1 MAKIRTLTEVY
12 QSRNG
17 ELCFIS
23 REMIHFN
30 QDKVKKGFVS
40 IVKEQA
46 FIVNQVE
53 LLDDETGEPN
63 GTFEAVAKVIEE
75 LGTRAHKITFEQVDG
90 LFAAIGSDILST
102 EVYTDRLDQLQET
115 ALLID
120 TQPYN
125 LYGADATSWE
135 RYSV

>member
-23 REMIHFN
+23 REMIDFN
-30 QDKVKKGFVS
+30 QDKAKKGFVS

-53 LLDDETGEPN
+53 ILDDETGEPT
-63 GTFEAVAKVIEE
+63 GTFKAVAQVIEE

-90 LFAAIGSDILST
+90 LFAAIGNDILST

-115 ALLID
+115 ALLMD
-120 TQPYN
+120 TQPYS
-125 LYGADATSWE
+125 LYGSQATDWQS
-135 RYSV
+135 YNI